1 MPHTKI
7 ICIGSP
13 FGDDQFGAWAY
24 EQLRVLI
31 DANAAELL
39 YLDRPGT
46 RLIGALDGVDNLILI
61 DAVKSGAAIGTVLR
75 IEGEDIYRH
84 LTRHTSTHGFGVA
97 DALKL
102 AQHLG
107 KLPSSAILL
116 GVEVGIT
123 DVAAPMSESMR
134 AAFPNLL
141 QALQDLA
148 IGLDAGKHAGATIS
162 ETTIP

>member
-1 MPHTKI
+1 MLRTKI

-31 DANAAELL
+31 DADATELL

-75 IEGEDIYRH
+75 IEGEEIYRQ
-84 LTRHTSTHGFGVA
+84 LARHTSTHGFGVA

-102 AQHLG
+102 AERLG
-107 KLPSSAILL
+107 QLPRKVVLL
-116 GVEVGIT
+116 GVEVGET
-123 DVAAPMSESMR
+123 DALAPLSHQVRASMPR
-134 AAFPNLL
+134 M
-141 QALQDLA
+141 QEALHDYLPQKTRRL
-148 IGLDAGKHAGATIS
+148 G
-162 ETTIP
+162 

>member
-1 MPHTKI
+1 MPGTKI

-24 EQLRVLI
+24 EQLRTSI
-31 DANAAELL
+31 APNTAQLL

-61 DAVKSGAAIGTVLR
+61 DAVKSGAAIGSVLR
-75 IEGEDIYRH
+75 IEGEGIYRN

-102 AQHLG
+102 AQRLG
-107 KLPSSAILL
+107 CLPPSLILL
-116 GVEVGIT
+116 GVEAGVT
-123 DVAAPMSESMR
+123 DVATPMSESMR

-141 QALQDLA
+141 RALQDLD
-148 IGLDAGKHAGATIS
+148 IGFDVGATVS
-162 ETTIP
+162 ESTIP

>member
-1 MPHTKI
+1 MPSTKI

-24 EQLRVLI
+24 EELSRVI
-31 DANAAELL
+31 DHNAAELL

-46 RLIGALDGVDNLILI
+46 RLIGELDGVDDLILI
-61 DAVKSGAAIGTVLR
+61 DAVKSGATVGTVLR

-84 LTRHTSTHGFGVA
+84 LACHTSTHGFGVA

-102 AQHLG
+102 AQRLG
-107 KLPSSAILL
+107 KLPSNLILL
-116 GVEVGIT
+116 GVEAGMT
-123 DVAAPMSESMR
+123 DVATPMSESIR

-141 QALQDLA
+141 RALQDLD
-148 IGLDAGKHAGATIS
+148 IGFDAGKDAGATVS
-162 ETTIP
+162 ESTLP